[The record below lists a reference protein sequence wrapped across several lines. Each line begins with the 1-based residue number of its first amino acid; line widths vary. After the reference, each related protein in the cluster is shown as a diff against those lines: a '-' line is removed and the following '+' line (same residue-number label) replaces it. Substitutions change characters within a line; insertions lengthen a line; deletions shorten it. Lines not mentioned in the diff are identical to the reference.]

1 MICLVSPNRSLEP
14 RIVIKIKWPFVSIKV
29 IRHSPASGVQPVL
42 TPKTPGT
49 SSSSNLLVEF
59 SEYFTPLILVISMDL
74 VLTA

>member
-49 SSSSNLLVEF
+49 SSSSKNVM
-59 SEYFTPLILVISMDL
+59 PDCAKCVRMD
-74 VLTA
+74 